1 MEGVRL
7 SMGSM
12 SLLMAAAAAFTPLQ
26 SPSMRMHP
34 LHPRFRIAACQEE
47 EVPSF
52 AAPPPG
58 FECDDEDECEL
69 PPLEEEDEVPSFAAP
84 PPGYECDDDDECE
97 LPGLE
102 EEDTA
107 EATATRIHES
117 PQARTRVLQ
126 MVSSWYDSGGRLD
139 QAEPQGGSTAAE
151 AVTTSPAEADA
162 DADALAAEDACL
174 SNVEAVDECAL
185 PNPTATLQRY
195 LQLRAVLNGEP
206 LPDAVVEG
214 LITKV
219 EQEAHPVTF
228 SEERIW
234 GEWQLC
240 WQRST
245 KEATNSQRALAPLP
259 QFSNFLTDST
269 GVNVFRNVVKLTKQR
284 VSVIADVAYTPPAL
298 EGVKSTL
305 FTATVK
311 RGAEGDRE
319 DGGSSGGGAANRLE
333 STIRAARVE
342 VALGQRWGW
351 APLRLPLPLR
361 GTGWLD
367 VTYLSNEMRITRG
380 NRGGIFVHLRP
391 ALLTRQAAEA

>member
-1 MEGVRL
+1 MSV
-7 SMGSM
+7 GSM

-26 SPSMRMHP
+26 SPSMRTVHP
-34 LHPRFRIAACQEE
+34 LQPRFRIAACQEE

-58 FECDDEDECEL
+58 FDCDNEEECEL
-69 PPLEEEDEVPSFAAP
+69 PPLEEEDDEAAP
-84 PPGYECDDDDECE
+84 SSPAQ
-97 LPGLE
+97 
-102 EEDTA
+102 A
-107 EATATRIHES
+107 EADA
-117 PQARTRVLQ
+117 
-126 MVSSWYDSGGRLD
+126 D
-139 QAEPQGGSTAAE
+139 
-151 AVTTSPAEADA
+151 ADA

-174 SNVEAVDECAL
+174 SNVEAVDECEL

-195 LQLRAVLNGEP
+195 LQLRAVLNGEA

-219 EQEAHPVTF
+219 EQEAFPVTF
-228 SEERIW
+228 NEERIW

-259 QFSNFLTDST
+259 QFSNFLADST
-269 GVNVFRNVVKLTKQR
+269 GVNVFRNVVQLTKQR
-284 VSVIADVAYTPPAL
+284 VRVIADVAYTPPAL
-298 EGVKSTL
+298 EGVTSTL
-305 FTATVK
+305 FTAATVK

-319 DGGSSGGGAANRLE
+319 EGGGSGGGAANRQANRLE
-333 STIRAARVE
+333 STIRAAGVE
-342 VALGQRWGW
+342 VALGRRWGW
-351 APLRLPLPLR
+351 SPLRLPLPLR

-391 ALLTRQAAEA
+391 SLLTRQAAES